1 VRPTNARRGF
11 RLIELLIVLALIA
24 GLIALIAPAA

>member
-1 VRPTNARRGF
+1 MRLTKRRRGF
-11 RLIELLIVLALIA
+11 RLIELLIVLAVIG